1 MTSTQFQ
8 LHADTFA
15 KPSSGERLGRL
26 LCWFAAFPY
35 AAFTQISTPSTRVW
49 VLIRGLAV
57 IISPLVFTLAL
68 MCNGT
73 RFVGHTPY
81 LYLLPVVV
89 FGIDWLLIASS
100 YTLAN
105 STGWLLLVRTIIFLI
120 SGFMALF
127 AGVLS
132 ESESLLQRLH
142 RAEDAVTRQ
151 DAVAQN
157 LNARLEAIDEQI
169 IHNEK
174 ELMTRDALD
183 AERLKAR
190 RLEQLECGGKGGV
203 DPETGTYIKGG
214 GKCGANAT
222 THRINAEA
230 AEARLAKLSRLEQ
243 ENQPLTEQRRKLN
256 EELEALLQ
264 AMRSPADSIGTLF
277 RALNEADAGLWGKL
291 IGLVL
296 FVTVTEAFAFIMSEI
311 TVPQTLQTAV
321 QFSDEVDQIRLRV
334 WRDTHYAEVAKQR
347 AAQRTQAADGL
358 APLEVKLTAVSK
370 KFDVATERAE
380 EKSEEFV

>member
-8 LHADTFA
+8 PHADTFA
-15 KPSSGERLGRL
+15 KPSSGEWLGRL

-35 AAFTQISTPSTRVW
+35 AAFTQISTPSTRVL

-169 IHNEK
+169 IHNGK

-334 WRDTHYAEVAKQR
+334 WRDTNHAEVAKQR